1 MFFTKMI
8 AQVGW
13 MWLLIAGYML
23 FIVAMVVRGAMRVKS
38 LKDYATG
45 SVSFSPVAVGLSLA
59 AGMTSAATFIINPG
73 FVANYGFSAMLSMGI
88 VLPVG
93 ALVSL
98 VFFSKKFRQ
107 IGNNIQA
114 KTLSQWIGYR
124 YQHKGFAIFFA
135 LLSLLLITFIVLILV
150 GLTQIMSRALEV
162 EPLWMLGGIVVFTFG
177 YMMFGGANS
186 MVYTN
191 AVQAIIML
199 VVAIIILGSGFAY
212 FTNEP
217 SFTQKLAAIDGRLLL
232 AFNPD
237 SPLYRD
243 FFEVVICQLL
253 VGIAIVCQP
262 HIITRSLLLK
272 DEKSVNRYLITGVA
286 VQTIFFLVIF
296 AGLYA
301 RIDFPDLTYKGQP
314 LPLDSVMST
323 WVLSKFPPFVTL
335 LLVLGMISAGISTLE
350 GLIQSLSTSITE
362 DLLKPFIPAF
372 EKNALSVNRM
382 VIALLALTS
391 FYFSYRQLVA
401 PDLSV
406 GIFAQNGVYAFFSS
420 ALVPVFMGIF
430 CKKVPAYIPFTAGIV
445 ALVTHFSVYYLRLTP
460 YMAEGTRNPGIASAI
475 AISLSI
481 VAAFALQALYAAKK
495 REVVL

>member
-1 MFFTKMI
+1 
-8 AQVGW
+8 
-13 MWLLIAGYML
+13 ML
-23 FIVAMVVRGAMRVKS
+23 FIVVMVVQGARRVKS

-45 SVSFSPVAVGLSLA
+45 SVSFSPIAVGLSLA

-73 FVANYGFSAMLSMGI
+73 FVANYGFSAFLSMGI
-88 VLPVG
+88 VLPFG

-107 IGNNIQA
+107 IGNHIQA

-124 YQHKGFAIFFA
+124 YRHKGFATFFA

-150 GLTQIMSRALEV
+150 GLTQIMSKALEV
-162 EPLWMLGGIVVFTFG
+162 QPVWMLAAIVVFTFG

-191 AVQAIIML
+191 AVQAAIML
-199 VVAIIILGSGFAY
+199 VVAIIILASGVDY
-212 FTNEP
+212 FSGNT
-217 SFTQKLAAIDGRLLL
+217 SFIAKLAAIDGKLVQ

-243 FFEVVICQLL
+243 FFEVVVCQLL

-272 DEKSVNRYLITGVA
+272 DEKSVNRYLITGVT
-286 VQTIFFLVIF
+286 VQTVFFLVIF

-301 RIDFPDLTYKGQP
+301 RIDFPSLTYKGQP

-323 WVLSKFPPFVTL
+323 WLLNKFPPFVSL

-350 GLIQSLSTSITE
+350 GLIQSLSTSTTE
-362 DLLKPFIPAF
+362 DLLLPLVPSFQ
-372 EKNALSVNRM
+372 KNGLMVNRM
-382 VIALLALTS
+382 VIVLLAVVS

-406 GIFAQNGVYAFFSS
+406 GIFAQNGVYAFFSA

-430 CKKVPAYIPFTAGIV
+430 YKNVPAFIPFAAGVV

-460 YMAEGTRNPGIASAI
+460 YMAEGTRNPGIASAL
-475 AISLSI
+475 AIILAI
-481 VAAFALQALYAAKK
+481 LTAGVLQALHTTKK
-495 REVVL
+495 EVVL

>member
-1 MFFTKMI
+1 
-8 AQVGW
+8 
-13 MWLLIAGYML
+13 
-23 FIVAMVVRGAMRVKS
+23 
-38 LKDYATG
+38 
-45 SVSFSPVAVGLSLA
+45 
-59 AGMTSAATFIINPG
+59 
-73 FVANYGFSAMLSMGI
+73 
-88 VLPVG
+88 VLPFG

-107 IGNNIQA
+107 IGNHIQA

-124 YQHKGFAIFFA
+124 YQHKGFATFFA

-150 GLTQIMSRALEV
+150 GLTQIMSKALEV
-162 EPLWMLGGIVVFTFG
+162 QPVWMLAAIVVFTFG

-191 AVQAIIML
+191 AVQAAIML
-199 VVAIIILGSGFAY
+199 VVAIIILASGVDY
-212 FTNEP
+212 FSGNT
-217 SFTQKLAAIDGRLLL
+217 SFIAKLAAIDGRLVQ

-243 FFEVVICQLL
+243 FFEVVVCQLL

-272 DEKSVNRYLITGVA
+272 DEKSVNRYLITGVT
-286 VQTIFFLVIF
+286 VQTVFFLVIF

-301 RIDFPDLTYKGQP
+301 RIDFPSLTYKGQP

-323 WVLSKFPPFVTL
+323 WLLSKFPPFASL

-350 GLIQSLSTSITE
+350 GLIQSLSTSTTE
-362 DLLKPFIPAF
+362 DLLLPLVPSFQ
-372 EKNALSVNRM
+372 KNGLMVNRM
-382 VIALLALTS
+382 VIVLLAVVS

-406 GIFAQNGVYAFFSS
+406 GIFAQNGVYAFFSA

-430 CKKVPAYIPFTAGIV
+430 YKNVPAYIPFAAGVV

-460 YMAEGTRNPGIASAI
+460 YMAEGTRNPGIASAL
-475 AISLSI
+475 AIILAI
-481 VAAFALQALYAAKK
+481 LTAGVLQALHTTKK
-495 REVVL
+495 KEVVL

>member
-1 MFFTKMI
+1 
-8 AQVGW
+8 
-13 MWLLIAGYML
+13 ML
-23 FIVAMVVRGAMRVKS
+23 FIIAMVVRGARRVKS

-73 FVANYGFSAMLSMGI
+73 FVANYGFSAFLSMGL
-88 VLPVG
+88 VLPLG

-107 IGNNIQA
+107 IGNHVQA
-114 KTLSQWIGYR
+114 KTLSQWIGNR
-124 YQHKGFAIFFA
+124 YQHKGFATFFA

-150 GLTQIMSRALEV
+150 GLTQIMSKALEV
-162 EPLWMLGGIVVFTFG
+162 QPVYMLAGIVLFTFG

-191 AVQAIIML
+191 AVQAVIML
-199 VVAIIILGSGFAY
+199 VVALIILGSGVGY
-212 FTNEP
+212 FSGNA
-217 SFTQKLAAIDGRLLL
+217 SLTQKLAAIDGRLLQ

-243 FFEVVICQLL
+243 FFEVVVCQLL
-253 VGIAIVCQP
+253 VGMAIVCQP
-262 HIITRSLLLK
+262 HIITRSLLLN
-272 DEKSVNRYLITGVA
+272 DEKSVNRYLVTGVT
-286 VQTIFFLVIF
+286 VQTVFFLVIF

-301 RIDFPDLTYKGQP
+301 RIDFPELTYKGTP
-314 LPLDSVMST
+314 MPLDSIMST
-323 WVLSKFPPFVTL
+323 WVLHKFPPYVTL

-362 DLLKPFIPAF
+362 DLLQPVVPSFQQKG
-372 EKNALSVNRM
+372 LLVNRM
-382 VIALLALTS
+382 VIVVLAGVS

-430 CKKVPAYIPFTAGIV
+430 YKKVPAYIPFAAGVV

-475 AISLSI
+475 AISLA
-481 VAAFALQALYAAKK
+481 VLTAAGLQAVYAGKK
-495 REVVL
+495 KEAVL

>member
-1 MFFTKMI
+1 
-8 AQVGW
+8 

-23 FIVAMVVRGAMRVKS
+23 FIIAMVVRGARRVKS

-73 FVANYGFSAMLSMGI
+73 FVANYGFSAFLSMGL
-88 VLPVG
+88 VLPLG

-107 IGNNIQA
+107 IGNHVQA
-114 KTLSQWIGYR
+114 KTLSQWIGNR
-124 YQHKGFAIFFA
+124 YQHKGFATFFA

-150 GLTQIMSRALEV
+150 GLTQIMSKALEV
-162 EPLWMLGGIVVFTFG
+162 QPVYMLAGIVLFTFG

-191 AVQAIIML
+191 AVQAVIML
-199 VVAIIILGSGFAY
+199 VVALIILGSGVGY
-212 FTNEP
+212 FSGNA
-217 SFTQKLAAIDGRLLL
+217 SLTQKLAAIDGRLLQ

-243 FFEVVICQLL
+243 FFEVVVCQLL
-253 VGIAIVCQP
+253 VGMAIVCQP
-262 HIITRSLLLK
+262 HIITRSLLLN
-272 DEKSVNRYLITGVA
+272 DEKSVNRYLVTGVT
-286 VQTIFFLVIF
+286 VQTVFFLVIF

-301 RIDFPDLTYKGQP
+301 RIDFPELTYKGTP
-314 LPLDSVMST
+314 MPLDSIMST
-323 WVLSKFPPFVTL
+323 WVLHKFPPYVTL

-362 DLLKPFIPAF
+362 DLLQPVVPSFQQKG
-372 EKNALSVNRM
+372 LLVNRM
-382 VIALLALTS
+382 VIVVLAGVS

-430 CKKVPAYIPFTAGIV
+430 YKKVPAYIPFAAGVV

-475 AISLSI
+475 AISLA
-481 VAAFALQALYAAKK
+481 VLTAAGLQAVYAGKK
-495 REVVL
+495 KEAVL